1 MKRWLRNTFMHNR
14 LYFRNIAVLFLVLMA
29 VGSCQRRQAGLDV
42 YHEALAL
49 AEQGDAPEA
58 LKTLQRAGELTRTD
72 SLRALVYSQMG
83 TLYFGQR
90 LLDRSLESYRQAYAV
105 DLRARDTLGLIYDLR
120 DIGNV
125 LRATEDG
132 QDSCIVYLKEARRLA
147 IATANMP
154 MQRDVESQ
162 MAGYYL
168 YNNQLDEARQLL
180 FPAMQHIA
188 PENQSGLLFMM
199 ADYYHRAGQR
209 DSAALF
215 CRQLLACGNLYTRQ
229 AAHRMLAEYCLADGK
244 TDEAMDHLR
253 QYEQLTDSV
262 HKQNDAE
269 GMRRTAAL
277 YDYSLRERQAATLRS
292 RLVVAVASVLVLA
305 ALLAAQLLYFSRRRM
320 HYRLKVER
328 LEQLLERYRSR
339 QTDVRMNGITLERN
353 PEKATEAVPPQFSET
368 AIAKTIGRFLSDAH
382 PQAMGDDDFHLLEDA
397 IDACH
402 PAFLQRLQEF
412 SRLTPQERRVCLLLK
427 AGVAP
432 AGIAQ
437 LTAHTRQSVTNTRAR
452 LYKKAFGR
460 SGSPAEWDEFI
471 QSL

>member
-1 MKRWLRNTFMHNR
+1 MGKKI
-14 LYFRNIAVLFLVLMA
+14 LYVAALLLLSA
-29 VGSCQRRQAGLDV
+29 CGRRQAGLDT

-49 AEQGDAPEA
+49 ADRGDAPAA
-58 LKTLQRAGELTRTD
+58 LKQLQRAGRQAQTD

-90 LLDRSLESYRQAYAV
+90 LIDRSLESYRRAYAV

-125 LRATEDG
+125 MRATADR
-132 QDSCIVYLKEARRLA
+132 QDSCIAYFEEARRLA
-147 IATANMP
+147 VATGHTA

-168 YNNQLDEARQLL
+168 YNDRLDEARRLL
-180 FPAMQHIA
+180 FPAMQHLDA
-188 PENQSGLLFMM
+188 ANQSGLLFMM

-209 DSAALF
+209 DSAALYY
-215 CRQLLACGNLYTRQ
+215 RQLLISGNLFTRQ
-229 AAHRMLAEYCLADGK
+229 AAHRMLAEYCMADER

-253 QYEQLTDSV
+253 LYEQLTDSV
-262 HKQNDAE
+262 HKLNDAE

-277 YDYSLRERQAATLRS
+277 YDYSLREQEAARLES

-305 ALLAAQLLYFSRRRM
+305 ALLAVLLLYYSRRRM

-328 LEQLLERYRSR
+328 LEQLLERYRLR
-339 QTDVRMNGITLERN
+339 QAVGPRPLTNDAA
-353 PEKATEAVPPQFSET
+353 PEPETPAAATPHFADT
-368 AIAKTIGRFLSDAH
+368 AIAKTISRFLSDAH
-382 PQAMGDDDFHLLEDA
+382 PQAMGDDHFHLLEDA
-397 IDACH
+397 IEACH

-412 SRLTPQERRVCLLLK
+412 CRLTSQERRVCLLLK

-437 LTAHTRQSVTNTRAR
+437 LTAHTRQSVANTRAR

-460 SGSPAEWDEFI
+460 SGTPAEWDEFI

>member
-1 MKRWLRNTFMHNR
+1 MLRKI
-14 LYFRNIAVLFLVLMA
+14 LYVAALLLICA
-29 VGSCQRRQAGLDV
+29 CHQRQPGLSV

-49 AEQGDAPEA
+49 AEQGDAPAA
-58 LKTLQRAGELTRTD
+58 LKRLQRAGELARTD

-83 TLYFGQR
+83 TLYFQQR

-125 LRATEDG
+125 LRATEAG
-132 QDSCIVYLKEARRLA
+132 QDSCIGYLEEARRLA
-147 IATANMP
+147 VATANEP

-168 YNNQLDEARQLL
+168 YHDQLDEARRLL
-180 FPAMQHIA
+180 FPAMAHIGA
-188 PENQSGLLFMM
+188 ENRSGLLFMM

-215 CRQLLACGNLYTRQ
+215 CKRLLDGGNLYTRQ
-229 AAHRMLAEYCLADGK
+229 AAHRMLAEYCMADGRG
-244 TDEAMDHLR
+244 DEAMAHLR
-253 QYEQLTDSV
+253 QYELLTDSV
-262 HKQNDAE
+262 HRENDAE

-277 YDYSLRERQAATLRS
+277 YDYSLRERQSATLHG

-305 ALLAAQLLYFSRRRM
+305 ALLAALLLYYSRRRM

-339 QTDVRMNGITLERN
+339 QADEQRPPVPATA
-353 PEKATEAVPPQFSET
+353 PEPADQVAAVTPRFGDT
-368 AIAKTIGRFLSDAH
+368 AIAKTIDRFLSDAH
-382 PQAMGDDDFHLLEDA
+382 PQAMGDADFHLLEDA
-397 IDACH
+397 ICACH
-402 PAFLQRLQEF
+402 PGFLRQLQEF
-412 SRLTPQERRVCLLLK
+412 CRLTPQERRVCLLLK

-437 LTAHTRQSVTNTRAR
+437 LTAHTKQSVTNTRAR
-452 LYKKAFGR
+452 LYRKAFGR
-460 SGSPAEWDEFI
+460 PGSPSEWDEFI